1 MFEQEKSAP
10 WYKSTTIAI
19 IAALVLPPV
28 GLVLIW
34 LNSAPVKRKIIAS
47 LAVVVIAIG
56 YAYAFDYLSRMR
68 GNEAQYDRVEAH
80 RQEQAANSPVAA
92 AVATASP
99 VAQPSASASPAAGG
113 TTPAAPSR
121 NYWTNY
127 RGPRRDG
134 KYDQPVATSWPTNGP
149 PQLWKQ
155 PIGIGYASFAIADG
169 KAYTIEQ
176 RRR

>member
-80 RQEQAANSPVAA
+80 RQEQAAHSSLRCGPFTGNAA
-92 AVATASP
+92 ERLSISR
-99 VAQPSASASPAAGG
+99 PSFLVSNTRRVIRRVRIIRRPANLDHVCPLKAGTMPE
-113 TTPAAPSR
+113 TT
-121 NYWTNY
+121 
-127 RGPRRDG
+127 
-134 KYDQPVATSWPTNGP
+134 VATS
-149 PQLWKQ
+149 
-155 PIGIGYASFAIADG
+155 
-169 KAYTIEQ
+169 
-176 RRR
+176 